1 MPKLDE
7 MKAELRGLRKEAV
20 KPISKM
26 RKGDISAELE
36 RLRAHREETPAA
48 AAVPSAPVRMSRAA
62 SETIKHA
69 KAEEFPVAPA
79 PLKKKGGAA
88 AAAAEPKKK
97 VSKAAL
103 MKMLAELSSD
113 SE

>member
-7 MKAELRGLRKEAV
+7 MKAELRALRKDKV

-26 RKGDISAELE
+26 CKGDISAELD
-36 RLRAHREETPAA
+36 RMRAHREETPAV
-48 AAVPSAPVRMSRAA
+48 AAVPSAPVRMSKCA
-62 SETIKHA
+62 SETIKKA
-69 KAEEFPVAPA
+69 KAAEFPVAPM
-79 PLKKKGGAA
+79 PLKKKAGA
-88 AAAAEPKKK
+88 AAAAEPKKR

-103 MKMLAELSSD
+103 MKMLAEMSSD

>member
-7 MKAELRGLRKEAV
+7 MKAELRSLRKDAV

-26 RKGDISAELE
+26 KKGDISVELE
-36 RLRAHREETPAA
+36 RLRACREETPAV
-48 AAVPSAPVRMSRAA
+48 AAVPSAPVRMSKCA
-62 SETIKHA
+62 SETIKTA
-69 KAEEFPVAPA
+69 KASEFPVAPA
-79 PLKKKGGAA
+79 AKKKAGAA
-88 AAAAEPKKK
+88 VAAAEPKKK

-103 MKMLAELSSD
+103 MKMLAEMSSD